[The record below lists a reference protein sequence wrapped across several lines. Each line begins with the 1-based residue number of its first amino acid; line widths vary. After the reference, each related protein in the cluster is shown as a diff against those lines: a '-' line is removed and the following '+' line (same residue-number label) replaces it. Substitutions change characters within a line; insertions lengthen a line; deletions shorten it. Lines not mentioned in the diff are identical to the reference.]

1 MVLSNGYFVDAD
13 FRLRIGDVRI
23 EQGKIVEMG
32 ENLDG
37 ADRSDCT
44 GKYILPGF
52 IDTHFHGACGV
63 KVSDEN
69 PDFDKMTEYLATQG
83 VTSIALGTAV
93 AGDYNG
99 LLSQVDNIAR
109 YKGNGKGAKML
120 AINLEGPFISIQYKG
135 AMNGES
141 IMRPSIEKFQELSE
155 RSRNMIK
162 MVTVAS
168 ETEGGIEFIKYA
180 VGQGIKVF
188 LGHTGATYEQAMEA
202 IQAGATGMTHTFN
215 ACVGLHHRNPGVLG
229 AVLTEDS
236 VTCEMI
242 CDYVHLHPASIK
254 LIYNAKGRD
263 KINIVSDSVFVA
275 GIDCDTYT
283 ESDGVV
289 RYIKDKK
296 ITLENGTIAGSAM
309 TIFDGVKNLL
319 KGGYPI
325 QDVAKMASYNPA
337 KTIGAERIV
346 GSLEVGKCADI
357 VILNN
362 TFDIEQT
369 FIDGRCVYQV
379 KK

>member
-1 MVLSNGYFVDAD
+1 MILSNGYFVDGD
-13 FRLRIGDVRI
+13 FRLRTGDIRI
-23 EQGKIVEMG
+23 EQGKIVEIG

-37 ADRSDCT
+37 AEKIDCT

-63 KVSDEN
+63 KVSDGN
-69 PDFDKMTEYLATQG
+69 PDFNKMTEYLATQG

-93 AGDYNG
+93 VDDYNG

-109 YKGNGKGAKML
+109 YQGNGKGAKML

-141 IMRPSIEKFQELSE
+141 IIRPSIEKFQELCK
-155 RSRNMIK
+155 RSHNRIK
-162 MVTVAS
+162 MVTVAP
-168 ETEGGIEFIKYA
+168 ETDGGIEFIKYA
-180 VGQGIKVF
+180 VSQGVKVF

-215 ACVGLHHRNPGVLG
+215 ACVGLHHRTPGVLG
-229 AVLTEDS
+229 AVLTEDT

-242 CDYVHLHPASIK
+242 CDYVHLHPAAIK

-275 GIDCDTYT
+275 GIECDTFT
-283 ESDGVV
+283 EADGVV

-309 TIFDGVKNLL
+309 TLLDGVQNLL
-319 KGGYPI
+319 RNGYPV

-337 KTIGAERIV
+337 KTIGVDARV

-362 TFDIEQT
+362 NFDIEQT
-369 FIDGRCVYQV
+369 FIDARGVYQS
-379 KK
+379 KQ